1 MNHSSIVK
9 WKSEGRFKS
18 KRVESFAKKDF
29 HKQYEVGDFTKVV
42 VMEGLAHEKANSI
55 SVLSWEIKVEV
66 WKKIKVHLA
75 FVVWY
80 LNLLQFKLFTYCYI
94 LIVSIEPWLL

>member
-29 HKQYEVGDFTKVV
+29 HKQYEVGDFYKTSCD
-42 VMEGLAHEKANSI
+42 GRFG
-55 SVLSWEIKVEV
+55 SWEG
-66 WKKIKVHLA
+66 
-75 FVVWY
+75 
-80 LNLLQFKLFTYCYI
+80 QFN
-94 LIVSIEPWLL
+94 